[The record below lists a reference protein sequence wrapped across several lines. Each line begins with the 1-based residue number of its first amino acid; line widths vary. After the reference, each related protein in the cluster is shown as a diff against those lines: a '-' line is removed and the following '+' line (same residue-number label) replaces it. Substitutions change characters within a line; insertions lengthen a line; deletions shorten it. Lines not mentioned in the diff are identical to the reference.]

1 MRTTPTRIER
11 QARTR
16 AELVD
21 AAERLFSDQGF
32 DRTSLHAVADAAGYT
47 KGAVYSNFASKED
60 VFFAVYERRVER
72 YLARAGRLIEQH
84 GPAEG
89 MRRVAADVVSR
100 RGDGDDGW
108 LTVFLEFWTH
118 VLRHPEHRARFAEI
132 HGRAV
137 APLAAN
143 LERLAADRRA
153 ALPVPAERLAVAI
166 FAMQTGLSL
175 ERLTQPALADGALGV
190 QMFDLWMELLVGDRE
205 APAEPEGASDGAD
218 V

>member
-1 MRTTPTRIER
+1 MRTTPTRVER

-16 AELVD
+16 AELID
-21 AAERLFSDQGF
+21 AAERLFSAQGF

-60 VFFAVYERRVER
+60 LFFAVYERRVER
-72 YLARAGRLIEQH
+72 YLERAARLIAEH

-100 RGDGDDGW
+100 QGDGDGW

-118 VLRHPEHRARFAEI
+118 VLRHPEHRARFAEV

-137 APLAAN
+137 APLAVN
-143 LERLAADRRA
+143 LERVAADRGV
-153 ALPVPAERLAVAI
+153 ALPLPADGMAVAI

-175 ERLTQPALADGALGV
+175 ERLTQPELADGALGV
-190 QMFDLWMELLVGDRE
+190 RMFDLWMDVLVGERE
-205 APAEPEGASDGAD
+205 APAEPEGASDGA
-218 V
+218 VA

>member
-1 MRTTPTRIER
+1 MRTTPTRVER

-16 AELVD
+16 AELID
-21 AAERLFSDQGF
+21 AAERLFSAQGF

-60 VFFAVYERRVER
+60 LFFAVYERRVER
-72 YLARAGRLIEQH
+72 YLERAGRLIAEH

-100 RGDGDDGW
+100 QGEGDGW

-118 VLRHPEHRARFAEI
+118 VLRHPEHRARFADV

-137 APLAAN
+137 APLAVN
-143 LERLAADRRA
+143 LERVAADRGV
-153 ALPVPAERLAVAI
+153 ALPLPADGLAVAI

-175 ERLTQPALADGALGV
+175 ERLTQPELADGALGV
-190 QMFDLWMELLVGDRE
+190 RMFDLWMDVLVGERE
-205 APAEPEGASDGAD
+205 APAEPEGASDGA
-218 V
+218 VA